1 MARKS
6 KQPDPP
12 PPKQWTLVQISRDIQ
27 KLNRRIEEVE
37 ALETNQIHHDDPQV
51 GALKSGIAA
60 TIEDIFGTGS
70 REHIENSSVEIWKG
84 PHRRTSFAD
93 SSQTIRLRNEAGF
106 RAGIPD
112 LIRKLQGLV
121 LRLEEKK
128 EDLEFSARELQI
140 EGPPAGKHTSAI
152 EIFISHNSRDAGIA
166 EALINLL
173 RTALNISADRIRCTS
188 VDGYRLPGGASV
200 EEQLRREVH
209 EAKIFLGLITPS
221 SIRSA
226 YVLFE
231 LGARWGAKLHLI
243 PLLAAGADY
252 RYLKGP
258 LENLNPLS
266 CDSVA
271 QVHQLLGDMAQGLD
285 KPISN
290 PSSYLRFLEALVE
303 SSQAAQDPSSNPES
317 AKRVATVPLASYDD
331 NDIIAVISHWMD
343 SRTGQYETPL
353 FKFSEIEAD
362 LGLEPGTAK
371 KFIKEAAE
379 DVGLRI
385 QREGENTVKVFRMI
399 AIA

>member
-6 KQPDPP
+6 KQSDPP
-12 PPKQWTLVQISRDIQ
+12 PPKQWTLAQISRDIQ

-70 REHIENSSVEIWKG
+70 REHNENSYVEIWKG
-84 PHRRTSFAD
+84 PHRRTSFD
-93 SSQTIRLRNEAGF
+93 ESSQTVWLRNEAGF

-112 LIRKLQGLV
+112 LIGKLRGLV
-121 LRLEEKK
+121 LRIEEKK
-128 EDLEFSARELQI
+128 EDLQFSASESQI
-140 EGPPAGKHTSAI
+140 EGPPPRKHTSAI
-152 EIFISHNSRDAGIA
+152 EIFISHNSRDVDIA

-173 RTALNISADRIRCTS
+173 RTALDISADRIRCTS

-221 SIRSA
+221 SMASA

-266 CDSVA
+266 CDSA
-271 QVHQLLGDMAQGLD
+271 PQVHQLLGDVAQGLD
-285 KPISN
+285 KSISN
-290 PSSYLRFLEALVE
+290 PSSYLRFLDALVGR
-303 SSQAAQDPSSNPES
+303 SQAAKDSSTDPES
-317 AKRVATVPLASYDD
+317 ARPGASVLLASCDD
-331 NDIIAVISHWMD
+331 NDIIAMISHWMD

-353 FKFSEIEAD
+353 FKFPEIESD

-379 DVGLRI
+379 DAGLKI
-385 QREGENTVKVFRMI
+385 QREGENTVTVFRMI